1 MSYEL
6 KSARYLA
13 RDVLARAVEPGD
25 AVPVRLRWPGGGNLE
40 LPVTLAAGK
49 TTLLYVTRAD
59 WSFYSH
65 AFVQP

>member
-1 MSYEL
+1 MAL
-6 KSARYLA
+6 LTAN
-13 RDVLARAVEPGD
+13 D
-25 AVPVRLRWPGGGNLE
+25 
-40 LPVTLAAGK
+40 TLAAGK